1 MYSARGTAALPA
13 VGFPIRTFPDRSLVG
28 GSPRL
33 FAASHVLHRLR
44 LPRHPP
50 CALRS
55 LVTSSSLRP
64 RGLRYGTEAKPLIRF
79 RFSLHFSMSVERP
92 LQLQRDPQF
101 DVIACGGGAD
111 RNRTDDIQLAKLAL
125 YQLSYGP
132 VLLDPGAMVG
142 LERFELSTPRLSSV
156 CSNQLSY
163 RPVLA
168 AERCPLLTQS
178 LNASKIDALARR
190 RHRSLKTKQRESSTP
205 TWD

>member
-33 FAASHVLHRLR
+33 IAASHVLHRLR

-64 RGLRYGTEAKPLIRF
+64 RGLREKSKPLLRI
-79 RFSLHFSMSVERP
+79 RFSLHLSMISRNP
-92 LQLQRDPQF
+92 P
-101 DVIACGGGAD
+101 ACSETAFRLMRLGGAD
-111 RNRTDDIQLAKLAL
+111 RDRTDDIQLAKLAL

-132 VLLDPGAMVG
+132 VSFPGAWWAWKD
-142 LERFELSTPRLSSV
+142 LNF
-156 CSNQLSY
+156 
-163 RPVLA
+163 RPHA
-168 AERCPLLTQS
+168 YQACALTS
-178 LNASKIDALARR
+178 
-190 RHRSLKTKQRESSTP
+190 
-205 TWD
+205 